1 MQVRL
6 AVLCLALAPVA
17 LAQEDDWGFDDE
29 ETYVSDASE
38 AVEEDDHFWDLAGDL
53 SLGTSYNYLDHDSP
67 TGTPYGNLSRLRAQL
82 DLQLDLDLPW
92 EWKMRVEGYGF

>member
-1 MQVRL
+1 MRVLL
-6 AVLCLALAPVA
+6 AVLWLALAPVA

-38 AVEEDDHFWDLAGDL
+38 SVQADDRFWNLTGDL

-67 TGTPYGNLSRLRAQL
+67 TGSHYGNLSRLRAQL
-82 DLQLDLDLPW
+82 DLQLDLDLPR
-92 EWKMRVEGYGF
+92 E